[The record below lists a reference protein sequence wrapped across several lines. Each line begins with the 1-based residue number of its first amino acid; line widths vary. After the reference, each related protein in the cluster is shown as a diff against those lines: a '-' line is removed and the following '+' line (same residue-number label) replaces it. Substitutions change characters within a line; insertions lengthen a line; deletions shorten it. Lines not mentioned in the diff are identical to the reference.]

1 MILFLIIVIYSSL
14 LTFHVAFDSY
24 SCLASYFLDI
34 FLPPFFLITFLR
46 LHGFLPFLLS
56 ILPPSRIFQIH
67 LIFLLSLFFSFFF
80 SLFFF
85 SFFESIQLSD
95 DEKNDENHISAKYN
109 FNGIT
114 ILPGET
120 GLLGPIVYDQHSV
133 PSSSEGGD
141 TYKSFQETLYIL
153 NSYSGVDKLVLTA
166 YTDLPFIHLKEITVD
181 SSSPTLSHLSQKR
194 GILNSTSS
202 KLSSRPRSKEQERKL
217 NPRVSLY
224 AINSSISFKNGM
236 DVHSQTFH
244 SVLLD
249 SSTRPSREMMHHAR
263 SFGSIVEVNVNN

>member
-1 MILFLIIVIYSSL
+1 MSLLIHIPAWHLISWTSSSL
-14 LTFHVAFDSY
+14 PSSLSLSF
-24 SCLASYFLDI
+24 ASMVSFLS
-34 FLPPFFLITFLR
+34 FYPFFLPLEYFK
-46 LHGFLPFLLS
+46 F
-56 ILPPSRIFQIH
+56 IL
-67 LIFLLSLFFSFFF
+67 FFF
-80 SLFFF
+80 SPYFSLFSFLFFF